1 MDAKELASAAAR
13 LRELV
18 PRFRETPVTEF
29 VPIAVAGLLDGS
41 RTASPG
47 AIRCAMRSRSAL
59 LSWLGTCRAP
69 TESSAGRPLVFRS
82 IC

>member
-29 VPIAVAGLLDGS
+29 VPIAVAGLLD
-41 RTASPG
+41 
-47 AIRCAMRSRSAL
+47 AIADSLARGDPLRDAVTQRALELARHVPRSDR
-59 LSWLGTCRAP
+59 
-69 TESSAGRPLVFRS
+69 V
-82 IC
+82 